1 MKSQSNDGQS
11 GFSDEELIENYLDGE
26 TVYKGSFFNVQK
38 DRIRLPDGGVAT
50 REYIRHPGAVVV
62 LPLFDDGTVLVE
74 RQFRYPLNRIF
85 IEFPAGK
92 IDKGEDKLACA
103 KRELEEETGYRAS
116 DWRFVTTI
124 HNAIGY
130 SDEQLFIYLAR
141 NPEAGDAHPDEE
153 EFIQTFRLP
162 VAALLEWVR
171 TGKVTDVKTVIGA
184 FWLEKIVGG
193 QWSAQKIV

>member
-1 MKSQSNDGQS
+1 MKNQSNNSQS
-11 GFSDEELIENYLDGE
+11 GFSDEELIEKYLDGE
-26 TVYKGSFFNVQK
+26 AVYKGSFFNVQK
-38 DRIRLPDGGVAT
+38 DRIRLPDGGIAT
-50 REYIRHPGAVVV
+50 REYIRHPGAVVI

-92 IDKGEDKLACA
+92 IDQGEDTLICA

-116 DWRFVTTI
+116 DWKFVTTI

-130 SDEQLFIYLAR
+130 SDERLFVYLAR
-141 NPEAGDAHPDEE
+141 NLEAGAVHLDDE

-162 VAALLEWVR
+162 VGELLEWVR
-171 TGKVTDVKTVIGA
+171 MGKVTDVKTVIGA
-184 FWLEKIVGG
+184 FWLEKIVAG
-193 QWSAQKIV
+193 QWEAQKIV